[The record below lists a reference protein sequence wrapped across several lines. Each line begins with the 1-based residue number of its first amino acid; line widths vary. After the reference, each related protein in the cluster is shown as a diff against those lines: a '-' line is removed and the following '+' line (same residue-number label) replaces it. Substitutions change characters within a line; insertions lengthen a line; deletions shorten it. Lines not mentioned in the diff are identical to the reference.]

1 MYISVLDKIITYYTC
16 LFNHYNLII
25 SMVLYGMKSSIDD
38 MKFSIDHMK
47 PTIVN
52 MTSSNYG
59 PDKFEKFL

>member
-38 MKFSIDHMK
+38 MKSSMDDMK

-52 MTSSNYG
+52 MSSPNYG
-59 PDKFEKFL
+59 PDNITK